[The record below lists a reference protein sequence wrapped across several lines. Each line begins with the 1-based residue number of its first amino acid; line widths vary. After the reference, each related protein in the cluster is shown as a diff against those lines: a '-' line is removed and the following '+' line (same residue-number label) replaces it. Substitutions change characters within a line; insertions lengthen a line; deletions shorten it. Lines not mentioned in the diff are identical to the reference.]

1 FPSFHD
7 LQAFLRLQL
16 PSYML
21 PAAFV
26 PIHQLPLTSNGKLD
40 RNRLPAP
47 VPPASP
53 NRAPCAP
60 PRSPLELLL
69 ADLWRQIL
77 HLDHLSLHDNFFAL
91 GGDSIL
97 AAKLATR
104 VRAALDI
111 PLKIKDIFELPELG
125 ALARRIQAGML
136 SGDQLNELPIQ
147 RAPRNSGLRLSFPQQ
162 RLWFMAQMGDGAAY
176 NIQGSIRL
184 AGVLVTPVLQ
194 QAIAEVVRRHEILRT
209 VFPPRSG
216 APLQEILPHKQFHL
230 PIVDLSPLTPAA
242 RTQVETQFL
251 SAICEPPFDLAAGP
265 LLRTALLRAAAD
277 EHILCFA
284 LHHIVADGWSLS
296 ILFREVAVLY
306 DAFGQGRPSPLP
318 ELPVQYAD
326 FAQWQ
331 RQNLDSN
338 AFDAQLNYWKR
349 NLSGAVPLIEL
360 PLDRPR
366 PPIQDFAGACEP
378 FEISDTLPAALV
390 ALCRAESVTP
400 FIALL
405 SAFRVLLYRFTGQ
418 SDSII
423 GADLANRSRPELEN
437 LLGFFSNLLP
447 LRTPIGG
454 NPTFRTVLRQ
464 ERESALNAFAA
475 QDIPF
480 EHIVHA
486 IQPPRSRAVNPL
498 VQVTFAMQNLPAAEF
513 QLPGLCVQ
521 PMPLKVQKS
530 AFDLTLAIDAD
541 GGHIR
546 GSFIY
551 KTALFNPE
559 TIAAIAERYQKL
571 LATALTRPD
580 TPIDD
585 LRLIAVTAPEDLP
598 STLLSKLALSQ
609 KDLEQL
615 MGTATH

>member
-1 FPSFHD
+1 GFRIEPGEIEQALRLHPALRDAVVVAHAAAGFDKRLVAYCIPHPATPFPSFDD
-7 LQAFLRLQL
+7 LQAFLRLRL

-26 PIHQLPLTSNGKLD
+26 PIDQLPLTSNGKLD

-47 VPPASP
+47 APPPAL
-53 NRAPCAP
+53 NGAPFAP
-60 PRSPLELLL
+60 PRSPLEHIP
-69 ADLWRQIL
+69 ADLWRPIL
-77 HLDHLSLHDNFFAL
+77 HLDQLSIHDNFFAL

-97 AAKLATR
+97 AAKMATH
-104 VRAALDI
+104 VRATLHI

-147 RAPRNSGLRLSFPQQ
+147 RAPRNAGLRLSFPQQ
-162 RLWFMAQMGDGAAY
+162 RLWFMAQMGDGATY

-184 AGVLVTPVLQ
+184 AGVLVIPVLQ
-194 QAIAEVVRRHEILRT
+194 QAISEVVRRHEILRT

-230 PIVDLSPLTPAA
+230 PIVDLSPLPPAA
-242 RTQVETQFL
+242 RTHVETQFL
-251 SAICEPPFDLAAGP
+251 SAICGPAFDLATGP

-306 DAFGQGRPSPLP
+306 DAFRQGRPSPLP

-338 AFDAQLNYWKR
+338 AFDAQLTYWKR

-378 FEISDTLPAALV
+378 FAISDTLPAAL
-390 ALCRAESVTP
+390 ASLCRAESVTP

-437 LLGFFSNLLP
+437 LLGFFSNMLP
-447 LRTPIGG
+447 L
-454 NPTFRTVLRQ
+454 
-464 ERESALNAFAA
+464 
-475 QDIPF
+475 
-480 EHIVHA
+480 
-486 IQPPRSRAVNPL
+486 
-498 VQVTFAMQNLPAAEF
+498 
-513 QLPGLCVQ
+513 
-521 PMPLKVQKS
+521 
-530 AFDLTLAIDAD
+530 
-541 GGHIR
+541 
-546 GSFIY
+546 
-551 KTALFNPE
+551 
-559 TIAAIAERYQKL
+559 
-571 LATALTRPD
+571 
-580 TPIDD
+580 
-585 LRLIAVTAPEDLP
+585 
-598 STLLSKLALSQ
+598 
-609 KDLEQL
+609 
-615 MGTATH
+615 